1 MDLDK
6 ISLIAQTISFA
17 FEDLFSD
24 EKKKNKFVELFEKYL
39 SPVDPDGNLE
49 PYDAIIK
56 LGRKNP
62 SEFDLMVRE
71 MQEAAL
77 IK

>member
-6 ISLIAQTISFA
+6 ISLVAQTISFA
-17 FEDLFSD
+17 FEDFFF
-24 EKKKNKFVELFEKYL
+24 EEEKKNKFVEFFKKYL
-39 SPVDPDGNLE
+39 TPVDPDGSLE

-56 LGRKNP
+56 LGRSNP
-62 SEFDLMVRE
+62 SEFDQMVKE

>member
-1 MDLDK
+1 MDIDK
-6 ISLIAQTISFA
+6 ISLVAQTIIFA
-17 FEDLFSD
+17 FEDLFHD
-24 EKKKNKFVELFEKYL
+24 EQKKNKFVELFEKYL
-39 SPVDPDGNLE
+39 SPLDPAGRLE

-62 SEFDLMVRE
+62 SEFDQMVRE
-71 MQEAAL
+71 MQGSAL

>member
-6 ISLIAQTISFA
+6 ISLVAQTISFA
-17 FEDLFSD
+17 FEDFFFD
-24 EKKKNKFVELFEKYL
+24 EQKKNKFIEFFKKYL
-39 SPVDPDGNLE
+39 SLVDPDGALE

-62 SEFDLMVRE
+62 SEFDQMVRE

>member
-1 MDLDK
+1 MDIDK
-6 ISLIAQTISFA
+6 ISLMAQTIIFA
-17 FEDLFSD
+17 YEDLYSD
-24 EKKKNKFVELFEKYL
+24 EKKKNKFIELFEKYL
-39 SPVDPDGNLE
+39 SPVDQDGRLE

-62 SEFDLMVRE
+62 SEFDRMVRE

>member
-6 ISLIAQTISFA
+6 ISLTAQTIIFA
-17 FEDLFSD
+17 FEDLFHD

-39 SPVDPDGNLE
+39 SPLDPAGRLE

-62 SEFDLMVRE
+62 SDFDQMVKE
-71 MQEAAL
+71 MQDAAL

>member
-1 MDLDK
+1 MDLNK
-6 ISLIAQTISFA
+6 ISLVAQTISFA
-17 FEDLFSD
+17 FEDFFFD
-24 EKKKNKFVELFEKYL
+24 EQKKNKFVELFKKYL
-39 SPVDPDGNLE
+39 SLVDPEGSLE

-62 SEFDLMVRE
+62 SEFDQMVRE

>member
-6 ISLIAQTISFA
+6 ISLMAQTIIFA
-17 FEDLFSD
+17 FEDLFHD

-39 SPVDPDGNLE
+39 SPLDPAGRLE

-56 LGRKNP
+56 LGRKNS
-62 SEFDLMVRE
+62 SEFDRMVKE